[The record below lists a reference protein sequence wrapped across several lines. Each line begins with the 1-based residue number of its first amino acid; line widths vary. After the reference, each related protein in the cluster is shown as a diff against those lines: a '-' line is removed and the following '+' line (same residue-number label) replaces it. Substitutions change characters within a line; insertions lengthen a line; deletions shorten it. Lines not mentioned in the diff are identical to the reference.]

1 MTEGPCTSVGH
12 TPGKR
17 IGHF

>member
-12 TPGKR
+12 TPGER
-17 IGHF
+17 IGDL